1 MLSLLKIYILYVFT
15 PGQDSL
21 PDTLQFLF
29 AVSQT
34 VLSGRFEVCLNLIE
48 YNNSAGILPHNYEST
63 EQSRENT

>member
-1 MLSLLKIYILYVFT
+1 MYILKKYILYVFT

-29 AVSQT
+29 AVIQT